1 MGIVGLWENQQMCRP
16 GSPHKRD
23 NEKYERGDFMAAK
36 KITGENGGFGSK
48 IGFVLAAAGSAVGL
62 GNIWRFPYLA
72 AKYGGGLFL
81 IVYIILAVTFG
92 FTLMITEIAIG
103 RRTGKSV
110 IGAYKA
116 INKRFAFLGWL
127 AALVPVIITPYYCV
141 IGGWVLK
148 YLVTFAGGMGAEAA
162 GDGSFFSE
170 FIGAAGRP
178 TVYFFVFLL
187 LTALVVMLGVEKG
200 IERISKFMMPVLVVL
215 TIGIAIYTMTLDG
228 AGAGLKYYLL
238 PNFDGFTFEKLL
250 KTIAAAMGQLF
261 YSMSLAMGIMVTY
274 GSYMRKQD
282 SLEKSVRQI
291 EIFDTGIALLAG
303 LIIVPAVFVF
313 SGGDAGAL
321 NAGPGLMFITLPNV
335 FESMFGGQILGT
347 VFFVLVALAAMTSS
361 ISLME
366 TVVSIIMEKFKLRR
380 IPACLITI
388 GICAVLGMLSVL
400 GYSAWDTITV
410 FGMQFLDFFDFIS
423 NNIMMPIVA
432 LMTCILI
439 GWVAKPTFIEEEVL
453 VSEKKFSGKKLVNV
467 MLKFVCIV
475 CLVIILITP
484 FVTTL

>member
-1 MGIVGLWENQQMCRP
+1 MDHASRRNKE
-16 GSPHKRD
+16 
-23 NEKYERGDFMAAK
+23 DFMSSIK
-36 KITGENGGFGSK
+36 ESKGNGGFGSK
-48 IGFVLAAAGSAVGL
+48 LGFVLAAAGSAVGL

-81 IVYIILAVTFG
+81 IVYIVLAVTFG

-110 IGAYKA
+110 IGAYKS
-116 INKRFAFLGWL
+116 IDKRFSFLGWL

-148 YLVTFAGGMGAEAA
+148 YLAMFVSGQGNESA
-162 GDGSFFSE
+162 GDGSFFSG
-170 FIGAAGRP
+170 FIGSAGGP
-178 TVYFFVFLL
+178 TLYFFIFLV

-215 TIGIAIYTMTLDG
+215 TVGIAIYTMTLDG

-238 PNFDGFTFEKLL
+238 PNFEGFTFEMFL

-282 SLEKSVRQI
+282 SLEQSVRQI
-291 EIFDTGIALLAG
+291 EIFDTGIAVLAG

-335 FESMFGGQILGT
+335 CGSMPGGQVLGAI
-347 VFFVLVALAAMTSS
+347 FFVLVALAAMTSS

-366 TVVSIIMEKFKLRR
+366 TVVSIIMEKFRLRR

-388 GICAVLGMLSVL
+388 AICAILGMLSVL
-400 GYSAWDTITV
+400 GYSAWDTIEI

-432 LMTCILI
+432 LMTCVLI
-439 GWVAKPTFIEEEVL
+439 GWVTKPKYIEDEVL
-453 VSEKKFSGKKLVNV
+453 VSEEKFKGRKLVNV

-475 CLVIILITP
+475 CMIIILITP
-484 FVTTL
+484 FITKL